1 MDGPAVAAA
10 VRALDGDRRAL
21 PILLITADVMGS
33 TRDRA
38 GRSGITAYLQKPVQ
52 AAQLAAALQA
62 AVPGTAPRGEPAA
75 DGGEP
80 LSSPARRRGA
90 GLPPHRQEALVSM
103 FFQDESGTIS
113 GLQAMLAA
121 GDRQGA
127 SAMAH
132 KLKGPAHLLGFRALA
147 ALAEEIEQAGRDL
160 PQADWVGLQARL
172 AQAIEEARASALLA
186 QH

>member
-1 MDGPAVAAA
+1 
-10 VRALDGDRRAL
+10 
-21 PILLITADVMGS
+21 VMGS

-38 GRSGITAYLQKPVQ
+38 GRSGVTAYLQKPVQ

-62 AVPGTAPRGEPAA
+62 AVTRAAPGDEPAA
-75 DGGEP
+75 AAGGEP
-80 LSSPARRRGA
+80 ISSGAGQRAR
-90 GLPPHRQEALVSM
+90 GLPPHRLEALVSM

-147 ALAEEIEQAGRDL
+147 AFAEEIEQAGRDL

-172 AQAIEEARASALLA
+172 AQAIKEARASALLA
-186 QH
+186 QP